1 MEIGEKK
8 IFDKD
13 AAYERWDQKNQRR
26 GNDKYFYEEEREES
40 YLREL
45 KGRIQNNTSGFLK
58 VVLTAL
64 IVLAQVCIVMFF
76 SLQEWNN
83 LVLYDS
89 GFFDRCDRSTYQSES
104 ESVLSDCMDLNH
116 YAASGYRISAVF
128 FVGAFQ

>member
-76 SLQEWNN
+76 TLIFVLFVL
-83 LVLYDS
+83 LVALN
-89 GFFDRCDRSTYQSES
+89 F
-104 ESVLSDCMDLNH
+104 SV
-116 YAASGYRISAVF
+116 ISSVPILF
-128 FVGAFQ
+128 KS